1 MIQRFIQD
9 DDKQVFFQF
18 SSMLIFIIA
27 LRKWRGKKTYML
39 RSDNE
44 DYNVFSVDKTF

>member
-9 DDKQVFFQF
+9 DDKQGFFQF

-27 LRKWRGKKTYML
+27 LRKWRKKIYLL

>member
-9 DDKQVFFQF
+9 DDKQFFF
-18 SSMLIFIIA
+18 SIFFNVDFYHCF
-27 LRKWRGKKTYML
+27 KKMKGKKIYML

-44 DYNVFSVDKTF
+44 DYNVFSVDNTF

>member
-9 DDKQVFFQF
+9 DDKQGFFQF

-27 LRKWRGKKTYML
+27 LRKWRKKIYLL

-44 DYNVFSVDKTF
+44 DYNVFSVDKTL

>member
-9 DDKQVFFQF
+9 DDKQGFFFQF

-27 LRKWRGKKTYML
+27 LRKWRGKIYML